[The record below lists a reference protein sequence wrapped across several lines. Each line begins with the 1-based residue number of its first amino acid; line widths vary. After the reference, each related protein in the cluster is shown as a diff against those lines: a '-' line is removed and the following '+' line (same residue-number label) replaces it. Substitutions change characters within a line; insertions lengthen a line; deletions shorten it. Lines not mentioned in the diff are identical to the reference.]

1 MAQKAVA
8 SIRKSRFIV
17 TDRIDRPIKSSQ
29 AFDSP
34 KPHRAFPDFA
44 HKIIAVGETR
54 PAVIPEHD
62 LQNTQSGHIPD
73 LPLQLEASSN
83 SIEENFEEF
92 KASFPAQLEA
102 AQTRATTLA
111 DALLTDAWK
120 RLIGPAWKLPYAL
133 IVEMATSNALFK
145 PGEHLFSS
153 LQDIARLSGVSE
165 RTVQRWLSPSYKGR
179 AWLGAWISRRTLYM
193 TRDDGLPC
201 RAGTVFRVSLGPKP
215 THDKTPV
222 PRPRLEALKAKWR
235 FAWDLPQAQ
244 AQTDSGLENTVL
256 ELKRHKMQGTITFPV
271 KQEMFPI
278 RVQIEGRDLE
288 LPTTDDFTLNS
299 NTRHDLSS
307 AWKRKLSASSA
318 LFADAAARADTVCER
333 LDDRHSWAFWFMQ
346 FRRAG
351 EADTQIWAAV
361 GLGLEKRSRGELKE
375 VTAAGYAVGVLRKAR
390 MVAA

>member
-1 MAQKAVA
+1 M
-8 SIRKSRFIV
+8 
-17 TDRIDRPIKSSQ
+17 
-29 AFDSP
+29 
-34 KPHRAFPDFA
+34 KPVF
-44 HKIIAVGETR
+44 
-54 PAVIPEHD
+54 IPERG

-73 LPLQLEASSN
+73 LQLQLEASSN
-83 SIEENFEEF
+83 LIEEDFEDF

-111 DALLTDAWK
+111 EALLTDAWK

-179 AWLGAWISRRTLYM
+179 TWLEAWVSRRTLYM

-201 RAGTVFRVSLGPKP
+201 RAGTVFRVSLEAKP
-215 THDKTPV
+215 THDQTPA

-235 FAWDLPQAQ
+235 FAWELPQAQ
-244 AQTDSGLENTVL
+244 SQTSQDLENSVL
-256 ELKRHKMQGTITFPV
+256 ELNRHEKQETITFPV

-278 RVQIEGRDLE
+278 RVQVEGRDLE
-288 LPTTDDFTLNS
+288 VPTTDDFTLKSNS
-299 NTRHDLSS
+299 RHALSS

-318 LFADAAARADTVCER
+318 LFADAAVRADTVCER

-361 GLGLEKRSRGELKE
+361 GLGLEKRTRGELKN

-390 MVAA
+390 VVAA